1 MTKMMTKIP
10 IDLNRFR
17 SGLSLALSRRAE
29 KLLAAVD
36 QADKVAALEPLEA
49 YLIAREL
56 GLDRAKPLL
65 LNLTKEQVQACIDLS
80 CWHRYDFQ
88 ATTLAEWL
96 AVFADEGAAALA
108 RAFFSLDIEVQIL
121 FISKTVTI
129 YSFDDPQIPSDDQHN
144 TVRAMTPDG
153 RFLLEMRDDEPL
165 PINPLGL
172 AGALYQEDEARAEAL
187 ISTVHW
193 ELPSQVEEDAL
204 RFKGNR
210 MHELGFVEAEEAA
223 ILFTPPRQTPTPR
236 PLEAEDCAVTRLPAL
251 YAQLLDESNLLSQAL
266 ALVTDTPER
275 TRLQQELVWTINTAV
290 IAYGET
296 PRDIKHIID
305 IALRVR
311 DTISLGLEALATHD
325 QRKRSSDQTIPPATA
340 LGLMRQWGM
349 RDLFRHGYSA
359 SRGLQ
364 QEVKQALGSPTL
376 AAWYRLPEMEQS
388 DEPDDRQDRAF
399 FRALLGRPPLVG
411 GFDPTNTDRV
421 RAFASLNDINA
432 AQARLGEII
441 DRHS

>member
-1 MTKMMTKIP
+1 MMTNTP

-17 SGLSLALSRRAE
+17 SDLSQALARRAE
-29 KLLAAVD
+29 KLLASVD
-36 QADKVAALEPLEA
+36 RADKVAALEPLEA

-56 GLDRAKPLL
+56 GLDQAKPLL
-65 LNLTKEQVQACIDLS
+65 LNLTREQVQACVDLS

-96 AVFADEGAAALA
+96 AVFADEGASALA

-121 FISKTVTI
+121 FISKTVII
-129 YSFDDPQIPSDDQHN
+129 YSFDDPQIPNDDQQE

-153 RFLLEMRDDEPL
+153 RYLLEMREEHPL

-172 AGALYQEDEARAEAL
+172 VGALYQEDEARAEGL
-187 ISTVHW
+187 ITTVHW
-193 ELPSQVEEDAL
+193 ELPTQVEEDAL
-204 RFKGNR
+204 RFKGHR
-210 MHELGFVEAEEAA
+210 MHELGFVEAEEAT
-223 ILFTPPRQTPTPR
+223 ILFTPPRQHPTPR
-236 PLEAEDCAVTRLPAL
+236 PLEAEDGAVTRLPTL
-251 YAQLLDESNLLSQAL
+251 YAQLLGESNLLAQAL
-266 ALVTDTPER
+266 ALVTDGPDR

-296 PRDIKHIID
+296 PRDITHLID

-311 DTISLGLEALATHD
+311 DTISLGLESLVTHD
-325 QRKRSSDQTIPPATA
+325 HPHRPLSEAIPPATA

-349 RDLFRHGYSA
+349 RDLFRHGYA
-359 SRGLQ
+359 ATTTLQ
-364 QEVKQALGSPTL
+364 QETKQALHSPTV

-411 GFDPTNTDRV
+411 GYDPANADRV
-421 RAFASLNDINA
+421 RAFASISDINL
-432 AQARLGEII
+432 AQTRLGEII
-441 DRHS
+441 NHHR